1 MHPLTSC
8 ADVRPYLTIQNCD
21 TEVYY
26 EMVKEGIVPKAVIG
40 VSSPLLTKNF
50 ASFPSIL
57 RLDNNFFKDSKMVNP
72 KTVQLKQ
79 ESNIKKTFKETKK
92 SGREY

>member
-1 MHPLTSC
+1 
-8 ADVRPYLTIQNCD
+8 VRPYLTIQNCD

-50 ASFPSIL
+50 GSFPAIL
-57 RLDNNFFKDSKMVNP
+57 RLDNNFFKDQKMVNP
-72 KTVQLKQ
+72 KTTPLKHD
-79 ESNIKKTFKETKK
+79 SNIKKTFKEAKQALLMKNKK
-92 SGREY
+92 SLVLKP

>member
-1 MHPLTSC
+1 
-8 ADVRPYLTIQNCD
+8 
-21 TEVYY
+21 
-26 EMVKEGIVPKAVIG
+26 MVKEGIVPKAVIG

-79 ESNIKKTFKETKK
+79 ESNIKRTFKETKQALTIK
-92 SGREY
+92 SKKSLVLKP

>member
-1 MHPLTSC
+1 M
-8 ADVRPYLTIQNCD
+8 RPYLTIQNCD

-50 ASFPSIL
+50 GSFPAIL
-57 RLDNNFFKDSKMVNP
+57 RLDNNFFKDQKMVNP
-72 KTVQLKQ
+72 KTTPLKHD
-79 ESNIKKTFKETKK
+79 SNIKKTFKEAKQALLIKNKK
-92 SGREY
+92 SLVLKP